1 MAEHESAQNVE
12 NTRALIKKLDAV
24 GWGVFFIWMG
34 TAFLA
39 NVGWGVGLLG
49 VGVIALGAQAAR
61 KYFGLP
67 LERFWLVMGS
77 VFIVW
82 GVWRLLKIQLGGVPI
97 PVNVLPIVLIAVGV
111 VVVVSA
117 LVRKPPK

>member
-1 MAEHESAQNVE
+1 MADDESERNAE
-12 NTRALIKKLDAV
+12 ITRAIVKKLDAV

-34 TAFLA
+34 IAFLA
-39 NVGWGVGLLG
+39 AVGWGVGLLG

-67 LERFWLVMGS
+67 FERFWLVMGS

-82 GVWRLLKIQLGGVPI
+82 GVWRLLEIQLGDVPI
-97 PVNVLPIVLIAVGV
+97 PGNALPIVFIAVGV
-111 VVVVSA
+111 IVAVSA
-117 LVRKPPK
+117 FVRKR